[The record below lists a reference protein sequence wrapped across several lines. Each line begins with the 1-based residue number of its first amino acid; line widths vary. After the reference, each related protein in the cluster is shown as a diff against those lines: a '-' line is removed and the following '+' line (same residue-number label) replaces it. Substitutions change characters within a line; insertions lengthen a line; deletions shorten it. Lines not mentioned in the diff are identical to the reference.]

1 MFDLRFGKKCWP
13 IGVDIGTDSVK
24 MLQLQKEGEEL
35 TVRACARWK
44 VPAAARHDPQRRD
57 ELTAAAIK
65 DMSRAGAF
73 HGSKVVTA
81 APCSRLGIKNVRM
94 PQLAPDELTEAVKW
108 EATERF
114 TFEVSPDR
122 LKYLRAGEIR
132 QGADS
137 QYEIIML
144 AAGQDIIDSRLA
156 IFKAAALSVEHIDAE
171 PVALFRSFG
180 RILRRQADKEVAS
193 VVMDIGEESTR
204 IIIARGPQIVF
215 IKNIDIAG
223 HRFTEAVAKQLN
235 LSFDEAAEL
244 REMVAKEHTRSTKD
258 GSQADQA
265 GESSQVSE
273 SVSWTIHDAERG
285 EAEALSREIA
295 LCLRYCAVT
304 FRGLQPKSI
313 TVAGG
318 QAYAPSVMQLLAE
331 QLSVECVVGQPL
343 RGVNVSQVEFA
354 NNQDGMLAEWAL
366 CAGLAMRC
374 INTKELMREA
384 DHGRNRLSA

>member
-1 MFDLRFGKKCWP
+1 MFDLRFGNKCWP

-24 MLQLQKEGEEL
+24 MLQLQKAGEEL

-44 VPAAARHDPQRRD
+44 VPVAARHDPQRRD
-57 ELTAAAIK
+57 ELTATAIK
-65 DMSRAGAF
+65 DMLRAENF

-94 PQLAPDELTEAVKW
+94 PHLAPNELAEAVKW
-108 EATERF
+108 EANERF

-156 IFKAAALSVEHIDAE
+156 ICSAAGLSVEHIDAE

-180 RILRRQADKEVAS
+180 RLLRRQADEEVAS
-193 VVMDIGEESTR
+193 VVIDIGEESTR
-204 IIIARGPQIVF
+204 VIVARGSQIVF

-223 HRFTEAVAKQLN
+223 HRFTDVVAKQLN

-244 REMVAKEHTRSTKD
+244 REMIAKEHAGSARD
-258 GSQADQA
+258 GAQASQA
-265 GESSQVSE
+265 GEDSPVSE

-285 EAEALSREIA
+285 EAEALAREIS

-304 FRGLQPKSI
+304 FRGLRPKSI
-313 TVAGG
+313 TVTGG

-343 RGVNVSQVEFA
+343 RGLNLSHAEFA
-354 NNQDGMLAEWAL
+354 NNHGGMLAEWAL
-366 CAGLAMRC
+366 CAGPAIRC
-374 INTKELMREA
+374 INTKELMRGS